1 MHVHWLEQS
10 EADVPADNQWL
21 SPVEAQHLAGV
32 RFEKRRADWR
42 LGRWT
47 AKRTVAAYLNM
58 PDGADGLAEIEIR
71 PAPSGAPEVFWADRS
86 PGVSI
91 SLSHRAGVSICAVA
105 PSASALGCDLE
116 LVETRSDAFAA
127 DYFTMEEQELVVRAP
142 ATDRSRLLALLWSAK
157 ESALKALRL
166 GLRLD
171 TRAVAVSL
179 TTGSSACTWHPL
191 SVRVSD
197 GKLFQG
203 WWLQTFA
210 LLRTVVA
217 DPPPPPPILL
227 SKYRRTQ

>member
-10 EADVPADNQWL
+10 ESNVPAGHRWL
-21 SPVEAQHLAGV
+21 SAAEAQYLAGI

-47 AKRTVAAYLNM
+47 AKRAVAAYLNL
-58 PDGADGLAEIEIR
+58 PDAVETLAEIEIR
-71 PAPSGAPEVFWADRS
+71 PAPSGAPEVFWQERT

-105 PSASALGCDLE
+105 PSAAALGCDLE
-116 LVETRSDAFAA
+116 RIEARSDAFAA
-127 DYFTMEEQELVVRAP
+127 DYFTAEEQELVGRAP
-142 ATDRSRLLALLWSAK
+142 AADRSRLLALLWSAK

-171 TRAVAVSL
+171 TRSVAVSL
-179 TTGSSACTWHPL
+179 TAANSACTWHPM

-203 WWLQTFA
+203 WWLRTFT
-210 LLRTVVA
+210 LLRTVIA
-217 DPPPPPPILL
+217 DPPPAPPILL
-227 SKYRRTQ
+227 NKDRRTQ